1 MGTWKLIGQFYSF
14 ACPQKSTITF
24 YKAMYRTQH
33 FFRGN
38 SMEEMWRKE
47 AMVFGESPREGLL
60 CLDASYVEL
69 SHFQIEGGT

>member
-1 MGTWKLIGQFYSF
+1 
-14 ACPQKSTITF
+14 
-24 YKAMYRTQH
+24 
-33 FFRGN
+33 
-38 SMEEMWRKE
+38 MEEMWRKE